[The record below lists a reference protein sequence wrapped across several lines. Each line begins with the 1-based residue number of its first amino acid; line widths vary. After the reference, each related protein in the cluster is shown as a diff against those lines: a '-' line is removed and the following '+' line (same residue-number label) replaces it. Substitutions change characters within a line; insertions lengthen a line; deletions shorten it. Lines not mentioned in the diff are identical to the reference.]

1 MNCTCDIHFNEDVF
15 KNPFNCAI
23 EEVPSNLQVEV
34 INLQCN
40 DILKSKYQ
48 ENNLMNPIKKIPKDK
63 YNCMLVG

>member
-1 MNCTCDIHFNEDVF
+1 MWNTFQEDVF

-23 EEVPSNLQVEV
+23 EELPPNLQLEV

-48 ENNLMNPIKKIPKDK
+48 GNNLMNPIKKYQKI
-63 YNCMLVG
+63 NVSAC